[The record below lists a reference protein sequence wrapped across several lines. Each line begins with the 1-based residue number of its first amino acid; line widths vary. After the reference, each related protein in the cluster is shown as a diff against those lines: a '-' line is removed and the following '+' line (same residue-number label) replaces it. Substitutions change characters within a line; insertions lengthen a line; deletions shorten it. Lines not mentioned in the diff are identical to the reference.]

1 MWWAMPTLL
10 NMNTIIHITK
20 RQQWEQAKNIG
31 IYRAESLEIE
41 GFIHCSKATQI
52 NKVANRFF
60 RNQTELVLLFID
72 ADKVKPEIRYEMADG
87 ELFPH
92 IYGELNVDAVYDVI
106 DFEPGEDG
114 LFELPLEVE

>member
-1 MWWAMPTLL
+1 
-10 NMNTIIHITK
+10 MNTILHISK
-20 RQQWEQAKNIG
+20 RQEWERAKNTG
-31 IYRAESLEIE
+31 IYRAESLDSE

-72 ADKVKPEIRYEMADG
+72 TDKVKSEIRYEMADG

-92 IYGELNVDAVYDVI
+92 IYGVLNVDAVYEVI
-106 DFEPGEDG
+106 DFEAGEDG
-114 LFELPLEVE
+114 LFELPLGVE